1 MNPSSQSPRPPVTDA
16 SAWLALLE
24 NEWRRHRHA
33 LTGLLLF
40 WIIGFWILLLLPH
53 PAFHMV
59 VCLLYCVLFA
69 GPQAG
74 ADVMDGTE
82 EFSFALPTGRGPLFL
97 ARMTPGLAFILIV
110 GGLGGLGS
118 AFDLPQKL
126 WSLVFGSGLTE
137 PFVPVRDRFWYPLS
151 VCIPL
156 AVYAITFSL
165 AALAKSRG
173 PVGFAWMLGALGTGA
188 IIGIATIMEN
198 LLWRNANTL
207 LLCPLLIATATVVL
221 VFGHQ
226 LYLRKEAT
234 KAGGQN
240 AGSPLWGWSVV
251 VIATLLFLLVAMAFF
266 ARVKHVPSS
275 VEVRPQPAP
284 VLQRGR

>member
-40 WIIGFWILLLLPH
+40 WIAGFWILLLLPH
-53 PAFHMV
+53 PAFHLV
-59 VCLLYCVLFA
+59 VGLLYCVLFA

-82 EFSFALPTGRGPLFL
+82 EFSFSQPTGRGPLFL

-137 PFVPVRDRFWYPLS
+137 PFAPVRDRFWYPLA

-173 PVGFAWMLGALGTGA
+173 AVGFAWLPAALATGA
-188 IIGIATIMEN
+188 IIGIATITEN

-221 VFGHQ
+221 VIGHQ

-234 KAGGQN
+234 KAGGQA
-240 AGSPLWGWSVV
+240 AGSSIWGWSMAVIAILIFVV
-251 VIATLLFLLVAMAFF
+251 VLSGFF
-266 ARVKHVPSS
+266 FRARVVK
-275 VEVRPQPAP
+275 EAPAIRT
-284 VLQRGR
+284 QQIHGN

>member
-40 WIIGFWILLLLPH
+40 WVAGFWILLLFPH
-53 PAFHMV
+53 PAFHLV
-59 VCLLYCVLFA
+59 VGLLYCVLFA

-82 EFSFALPTGRGPLFL
+82 EFSFSQPTGRGPLFL

-137 PFVPVRDRFWYPLS
+137 PFAPVRDRFWYLLA

-156 AVYAITFSL
+156 AVYAIIFT
-165 AALAKSRG
+165 AAAISRSRSG
-173 PVGFAWMLGALGTGA
+173 VMISWLPGLLGTGSVTA
-188 IIGIATIMEN
+188 LGFFSEN
-198 LLWRNANTL
+198 LLWREANGILT
-207 LLCPLLIATATVVL
+207 CIAL
-221 VFGHQ
+221 VFLAVLFLFAGYL
-226 LYLRKEAT
+226 LYDRKEAT
-234 KAGGQN
+234 KSTGQVTGGWWT
-240 AGSPLWGWSVV
+240 G
-251 VIATLLFLLVAMAFF
+251 ILLVAAALLALALLSGFF
-266 ARVKHVPSS
+266 MFKRVDRRTQDKIFNA
-275 VEVRPQPAP
+275 QP
-284 VLQRGR
+284 VQHHGN